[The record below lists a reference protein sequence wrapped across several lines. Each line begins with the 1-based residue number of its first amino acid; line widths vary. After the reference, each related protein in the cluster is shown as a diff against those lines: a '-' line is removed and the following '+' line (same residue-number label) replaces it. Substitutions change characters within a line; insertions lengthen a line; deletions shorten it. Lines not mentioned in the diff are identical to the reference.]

1 MTTLSLFKVRET
13 LERCICEN
21 VKLENDSLFQDSDSQ
36 LAIEMVSNK
45 PLATEI
51 AWTVKRCVSKAEFS
65 STVLN
70 MAHLVTFSR
79 IGLSVSQNTQLTT
92 RLICISNEV
101 CSILIDCGVEADRV
115 VDFVSIFLSG
125 CCVYV
130 GHRLNALLFMM
141 SRLSAA
147 PENAGHKRTASSMR
161 NNRLCTLICAA
172 MTTFDVSV
180 EDAESSFLSSPNLR
194 TVMTSAF
201 EAFRDTKMKK
211 KKKTKKQLLFVSR
224 MSNLLGLVEEEEEE
238 EEEDKEEEKEEEDL
252 LDILGDATESDILD
266 CFEAVDAGDAGDA
279 EVSTPDKQNNGR
291 TTPCTP
297 ERRSVSCNQVDS
309 MGPIL
314 VFPMNIF
321 PITDN
326 KLLPPA
332 PPLGRLI
339 NLSQTSLLATFRIS
353 KGVVSKAIY
362 KKAKRAT
369 QTTYSMLFCDETI

>member
-1 MTTLSLFKVRET
+1 
-13 LERCICEN
+13 
-21 VKLENDSLFQDSDSQ
+21 
-36 LAIEMVSNK
+36 
-45 PLATEI
+45 
-51 AWTVKRCVSKAEFS
+51 
-65 STVLN
+65 
-70 MAHLVTFSR
+70 
-79 IGLSVSQNTQLTT
+79 
-92 RLICISNEV
+92 
-101 CSILIDCGVEADRV
+101 
-115 VDFVSIFLSG
+115 
-125 CCVYV
+125 
-130 GHRLNALLFMM
+130 
-141 SRLSAA
+141 
-147 PENAGHKRTASSMR
+147 
-161 NNRLCTLICAA
+161 
-172 MTTFDVSV
+172 
-180 EDAESSFLSSPNLR
+180 
-194 TVMTSAF
+194 MTSAF

-238 EEEDKEEEKEEEDL
+238 EDKEEEKEEEEEEDL

-309 MGPIL
+309 MEPFL